1 MSKETV
7 KLWAKNLVAA
17 AIGGAANVVCLLV
30 VDPVRFSGDWK
41 ALGTAAGIGALIAV
55 AGYLKQSPLP
65 E

>member
-1 MSKETV
+1 MSKETA
-7 KLWAKNLVAA
+7 KIWAKNLLAA
-17 AIGGAANVVCLLV
+17 AIGGSANVVALLV
-30 VDPVRFSGDWK
+30 VDPLRFSGDWK